1 MNFNIDFLAWR
12 KIALVL
18 SSIFLLVSLSSLF
31 LKELNWGLDF
41 TGGTLVEL
49 SYPNEANI
57 PQIRQNLIQGGFEGA
72 QVANF
77 GSSREVLIKLPGTV
91 SDSLGSE
98 IVSLLS
104 TSNEGKTVDLR
115 RIEYVGPQ
123 IGSEL
128 RDDGGTAMLI
138 ALAFMMLY
146 IAFRFQSM
154 FAGAAVI
161 ALVHD
166 VIIVVGIFSLIQ
178 IEFDL
183 TVLAALLAVIGYSL
197 NDTIVVSDRIRE
209 NIRSMDAES
218 TEEIINTSLNQT
230 LGRTLI
236 TSLTTLLVL
245 FSLFILG
252 GELIKNFPDHYRHYS
267 QKSFTYA
274 GIAQKNRNQLLWRD
288 DMFDGVKT
296 GYTQSAGYCLVGS
309 AVKDG
314 MRLVAVVLD
323 SEDNKRFNDVSN
335 LMVYGFRYFKT
346 EKLFTKKEPVKS
358 IEVIAGKKDKVN
370 VGLPEDVIL
379 TLQKNQR
386 DSLKFEISTES
397 TILAPIK
404 SMDKAGTI
412 KVLDSDN
419 NVLYESD
426 LIYLESVEEKGF
438 FLRLI
443 AIIWN
448 WIKSLFS

>member
-1 MNFNIDFLAWR
+1 MTFNIDFLAWR
-12 KIALVL
+12 KIAIIFSSVFLVVSI
-18 SSIFLLVSLSSLF
+18 SSVIF
-31 LKELNWGLDF
+31 KELNWGLDF

-49 SYPNEANI
+49 SYPEEANI
-57 PQIRQNLIQGGFEGA
+57 TNIRETLVDGGFNGA

-77 GSSREVLIKLPGTV
+77 GSSKEVLIKLPGTV

-98 IVSLLS
+98 IVTLLS
-104 TSNEGKTVDLR
+104 SASLNQEVDLR

-166 VIIVVGIFSLIQ
+166 VIIVVGIFSLIE

-209 NIRSMDAES
+209 NIRSMESDS

-245 FSLFILG
+245 FSLYLLG
-252 GELIKNFPDHYRHYS
+252 GELIKNFALALIFGVVIGTYSSIYIAANALVMMGLSKDHLR
-267 QKSFTYA
+267 
-274 GIAQKNRNQLLWRD
+274 
-288 DMFDGVKT
+288 
-296 GYTQSAGYCLVGS
+296 
-309 AVKDG
+309 
-314 MRLVAVVLD
+314 
-323 SEDNKRFNDVSN
+323 
-335 LMVYGFRYFKT
+335 
-346 EKLFTKKEPVKS
+346 
-358 IEVIAGKKDKVN
+358 
-370 VGLPEDVIL
+370 
-379 TLQKNQR
+379 
-386 DSLKFEISTES
+386 
-397 TILAPIK
+397 
-404 SMDKAGTI
+404 
-412 KVLDSDN
+412 
-419 NVLYESD
+419 
-426 LIYLESVEEKGF
+426 VEEPENADENT
-438 FLRLI
+438 LP
-443 AIIWN
+443 
-448 WIKSLFS
+448 

>member
-1 MNFNIDFLAWR
+1 MTFKIDFLAWR
-12 KIALVL
+12 KIAIIF
-18 SSIFLLVSLSSLF
+18 SSIFLVLSIGSLLV
-31 LKELNWGLDF
+31 KELNYGLDF

-49 SYPNEANI
+49 SYPEEANI
-57 PQIRQNLIQGGFEGA
+57 TNIRETLVDGGFNGA

-104 TSNEGKTVDLR
+104 ADNSDQSIDLR

-154 FAGAAVI
+154 FAGAAVV

-209 NIRSMDAES
+209 NLRSAELDS
-218 TEEIINTSLNQT
+218 TEEIINLSLNQT

-245 FSLFILG
+245 FSLYFLG
-252 GELIKNFPDHYRHYS
+252 GELIKNFALALIFGVVIGTYSSIYIAANALVIMGLNKDHLR
-267 QKSFTYA
+267 
-274 GIAQKNRNQLLWRD
+274 
-288 DMFDGVKT
+288 
-296 GYTQSAGYCLVGS
+296 
-309 AVKDG
+309 
-314 MRLVAVVLD
+314 
-323 SEDNKRFNDVSN
+323 
-335 LMVYGFRYFKT
+335 
-346 EKLFTKKEPVKS
+346 
-358 IEVIAGKKDKVN
+358 
-370 VGLPEDVIL
+370 
-379 TLQKNQR
+379 
-386 DSLKFEISTES
+386 
-397 TILAPIK
+397 
-404 SMDKAGTI
+404 
-412 KVLDSDN
+412 
-419 NVLYESD
+419 
-426 LIYLESVEEKGF
+426 VEEPENADDNP
-438 FLRLI
+438 LP
-443 AIIWN
+443 
-448 WIKSLFS
+448 

>member
-1 MNFNIDFLAWR
+1 MTFNIDFLAWR
-12 KIALVL
+12 KIAIIF
-18 SSIFLLVSLSSLF
+18 SSIFLVTSIGSLLV
-31 LKELNWGLDF
+31 KELNYGLDF

-49 SYPNEANI
+49 SYPEEANI
-57 PQIRQNLIQGGFEGA
+57 TNIRETLVDGGFNGA

-77 GSSREVLIKLPGTV
+77 GSSTEVLIKLPGTV

-104 TSNEGKTVDLR
+104 ADNSDRAIDLR

-154 FAGAAVI
+154 FAGAAVV

-209 NIRSMDAES
+209 NLRSAELDN
-218 TEEIINTSLNQT
+218 TEEIINLSLNQT

-245 FSLFILG
+245 FSLYFLG
-252 GELIKNFPDHYRHYS
+252 GELIKNFALALIFGVVIGTYSSIYIAANALVIMGLNKDHLR
-267 QKSFTYA
+267 
-274 GIAQKNRNQLLWRD
+274 
-288 DMFDGVKT
+288 
-296 GYTQSAGYCLVGS
+296 
-309 AVKDG
+309 
-314 MRLVAVVLD
+314 
-323 SEDNKRFNDVSN
+323 
-335 LMVYGFRYFKT
+335 
-346 EKLFTKKEPVKS
+346 
-358 IEVIAGKKDKVN
+358 
-370 VGLPEDVIL
+370 
-379 TLQKNQR
+379 
-386 DSLKFEISTES
+386 
-397 TILAPIK
+397 
-404 SMDKAGTI
+404 
-412 KVLDSDN
+412 
-419 NVLYESD
+419 
-426 LIYLESVEEKGF
+426 VEEPENADDNP
-438 FLRLI
+438 LP
-443 AIIWN
+443 
-448 WIKSLFS
+448 

>member
-1 MNFNIDFLAWR
+1 MTFNIDFLAWR
-12 KIALVL
+12 KIALIF
-18 SSIFLLVSLSSLF
+18 SSLFLVVSIASLF
-31 LKELNWGLDF
+31 LKELNYGLDF

-49 SYPNEANI
+49 SYPEAANI
-57 PQIRQNLIQGGFEGA
+57 SEIRATLIQGNFEGA

-77 GSSREVLIKLPGTV
+77 GSSKEILIKLPGTV

-104 TSNEGKTVDLR
+104 SANLNQEIDLR

-161 ALVHD
+161 ALIHD

-209 NIRSMDAES
+209 NLRSMDSDS

-245 FSLFILG
+245 FSLYFLG
-252 GELIKNFPDHYRHYS
+252 GELIKNFALALIFGVIVGTYSSIYIAANALVMMGLNKDHLR
-267 QKSFTYA
+267 
-274 GIAQKNRNQLLWRD
+274 
-288 DMFDGVKT
+288 V
-296 GYTQSAGYCLVGS
+296 
-309 AVKDG
+309 
-314 MRLVAVVLD
+314 
-323 SEDNKRFNDVSN
+323 E
-335 LMVYGFRYFKT
+335 
-346 EKLFTKKEPVKS
+346 EPENS
-358 IEVIAGKKDKVN
+358 D
-370 VGLPEDVIL
+370 
-379 TLQKNQR
+379 
-386 DSLKFEISTES
+386 DSL
-397 TILAPIK
+397 LP
-404 SMDKAGTI
+404 
-412 KVLDSDN
+412 
-419 NVLYESD
+419 
-426 LIYLESVEEKGF
+426 
-438 FLRLI
+438 
-443 AIIWN
+443 
-448 WIKSLFS
+448 

>member
-1 MNFNIDFLAWR
+1 MSFNIDFLAWR
-12 KIALVL
+12 RVALIF
-18 SSIFLLVSLSSLF
+18 SSIFLIVSVSSLF
-31 LKELNWGLDF
+31 LKELNYGLDF

-49 SYPNEANI
+49 SYPDSANI
-57 PQIRQNLIQGGFEGA
+57 SEIRETLVNGGFLGA

-77 GSSREVLIKLPGTV
+77 GSSKEVLIKLPGTV
-91 SDSLGSE
+91 CDSLGSE
-98 IVSLLS
+98 IVTLLGS
-104 TSNEGKTVDLR
+104 VSSDQDVDLR

-166 VIIVVGIFSLIQ
+166 VIIVVGIFSLIE

-209 NIRSMDAES
+209 NIRSMESDS

-245 FSLFILG
+245 FSLYLLG
-252 GELIKNFPDHYRHYS
+252 GELIKNFALALIFGVIIGTYSSIYIAANALVMMGLSKDHLR
-267 QKSFTYA
+267 
-274 GIAQKNRNQLLWRD
+274 
-288 DMFDGVKT
+288 
-296 GYTQSAGYCLVGS
+296 
-309 AVKDG
+309 
-314 MRLVAVVLD
+314 
-323 SEDNKRFNDVSN
+323 
-335 LMVYGFRYFKT
+335 
-346 EKLFTKKEPVKS
+346 
-358 IEVIAGKKDKVN
+358 
-370 VGLPEDVIL
+370 
-379 TLQKNQR
+379 
-386 DSLKFEISTES
+386 
-397 TILAPIK
+397 
-404 SMDKAGTI
+404 
-412 KVLDSDN
+412 
-419 NVLYESD
+419 
-426 LIYLESVEEKGF
+426 VEEPENADENI
-438 FLRLI
+438 LP
-443 AIIWN
+443 
-448 WIKSLFS
+448 

>member
-77 GSSREVLIKLPGTV
+77 GSSREVLIKLPGSV

-252 GELIKNFPDHYRHYS
+252 GELIKNFALALIFGVIVGTYSSIYIAANALIMMGLTKDH
-267 QKSFTYA
+267 
-274 GIAQKNRNQLLWRD
+274 
-288 DMFDGVKT
+288 
-296 GYTQSAGYCLVGS
+296 
-309 AVKDG
+309 
-314 MRLVAVVLD
+314 
-323 SEDNKRFNDVSN
+323 
-335 LMVYGFRYFKT
+335 
-346 EKLFTKKEPVKS
+346 
-358 IEVIAGKKDKVN
+358 
-370 VGLPEDVIL
+370 
-379 TLQKNQR
+379 
-386 DSLKFEISTES
+386 LK
-397 TILAPIK
+397 
-404 SMDKAGTI
+404 
-412 KVLDSDN
+412 
-419 NVLYESD
+419 
-426 LIYLESVEEKGF
+426 VEEAENADDNP
-438 FLRLI
+438 LP
-443 AIIWN
+443 
-448 WIKSLFS
+448 

>member
-1 MNFNIDFLAWR
+1 MSFNIDFLAWR
-12 KIALVL
+12 RVALIF
-18 SSIFLLVSLSSLF
+18 SSIFLIVSVSSLF
-31 LKELNWGLDF
+31 LKELNYGLDF

-49 SYPNEANI
+49 SYPDSANI
-57 PQIRQNLIQGGFEGA
+57 SEIRETLVNGGFSGA

-77 GSSREVLIKLPGTV
+77 GSSKEVLIKLPGTV

-98 IVSLLS
+98 IVTLLS
-104 TSNEGKTVDLR
+104 SASLNQEVDLR

-166 VIIVVGIFSLIQ
+166 VIIVVGIFSLIE

-209 NIRSMDAES
+209 NIRSMESDS

-245 FSLFILG
+245 FSLYLLG
-252 GELIKNFPDHYRHYS
+252 GELIKNFALALIFGVVIGTYSSIYIAASALVMMGLSKDHLR
-267 QKSFTYA
+267 
-274 GIAQKNRNQLLWRD
+274 
-288 DMFDGVKT
+288 
-296 GYTQSAGYCLVGS
+296 
-309 AVKDG
+309 
-314 MRLVAVVLD
+314 
-323 SEDNKRFNDVSN
+323 
-335 LMVYGFRYFKT
+335 
-346 EKLFTKKEPVKS
+346 
-358 IEVIAGKKDKVN
+358 
-370 VGLPEDVIL
+370 
-379 TLQKNQR
+379 
-386 DSLKFEISTES
+386 
-397 TILAPIK
+397 
-404 SMDKAGTI
+404 
-412 KVLDSDN
+412 
-419 NVLYESD
+419 
-426 LIYLESVEEKGF
+426 VEEPENADENT
-438 FLRLI
+438 LP
-443 AIIWN
+443 
-448 WIKSLFS
+448 

>member
-1 MNFNIDFLAWR
+1 MTFKIDFLAWR
-12 KIALVL
+12 KIAIIF
-18 SSIFLLVSLSSLF
+18 SSIFLVLSLGSLLV
-31 LKELNWGLDF
+31 KELNYGLDF

-49 SYPNEANI
+49 SYPEEANI
-57 PQIRQNLIQGGFEGA
+57 TNIRETLVNGGFNGA

-104 TSNEGKTVDLR
+104 ADNSDQDIDLR

-154 FAGAAVI
+154 FAGAAVV

-209 NIRSMDAES
+209 NLRSAELDS
-218 TEEIINTSLNQT
+218 TEEIINLSLNQT

-245 FSLFILG
+245 FSLYFLG
-252 GELIKNFPDHYRHYS
+252 GELIKNFALALIFGVVIGTYS
-267 QKSFTYA
+267 SIY
-274 GIAQKNRNQLLWRD
+274 IAANALVI
-288 DMFDGVKT
+288 M
-296 GYTQSAGYCLVGS
+296 SAW
-309 AVKDG
+309 
-314 MRLVAVVLD
+314 
-323 SEDNKRFNDVSN
+323 
-335 LMVYGFRYFKT
+335 GFRARDRSR
-346 EKLFTKKEPVKS
+346 TK
-358 IEVIAGKKDKVN
+358 
-370 VGLPEDVIL
+370 
-379 TLQKNQR
+379 
-386 DSLKFEISTES
+386 
-397 TILAPIK
+397 
-404 SMDKAGTI
+404 
-412 KVLDSDN
+412 
-419 NVLYESD
+419 
-426 LIYLESVEEKGF
+426 SVFNG
-438 FLRLI
+438 
-443 AIIWN
+443 
-448 WIKSLFS
+448 